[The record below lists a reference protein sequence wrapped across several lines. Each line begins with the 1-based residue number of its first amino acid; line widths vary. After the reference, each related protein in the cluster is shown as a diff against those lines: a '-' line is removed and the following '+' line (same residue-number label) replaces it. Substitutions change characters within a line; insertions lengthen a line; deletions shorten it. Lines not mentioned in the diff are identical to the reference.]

1 MKKYAVL
8 SMDIEDWYHLDYI
21 KTTTDSDRKYSML
34 DGFDNFQNILIEQNL
49 PASFFI
55 LSSLVNEFKHRLN
68 KAVIKS
74 SDFNSHGIS
83 HVKPL
88 SLNVKDFKN
97 EIIQSKKNIEDS
109 LSKPVNGFRA
119 PCFNLNDEYLKILLN
134 NNYLFDSSKIEFKGH
149 PLYGNI
155 EIPNF
160 KEIYN
165 NIYSYNNFFEFE
177 IPTQNFMNRNIPISG
192 GGYLRIFP
200 LFFLKYLLK
209 KFISNNNFFC
219 FYLHPFELSKKNNP
233 DYLKYQSF
241 KINRRFKTGRTTSI
255 KKLINIIKFLKQNEF
270 EFINFSN
277 LQSVLIKN
285 E

>member
-21 KTTTDSDRKYSML
+21 KETTDLDRKYSML

-55 LSSLVNEFKHRLN
+55 LSSLVDEFKQRLD
-68 KAVIKS
+68 KDVIKN

-88 SLNVKDFKN
+88 SLSVKDFKK

-119 PCFNLNDEYLKILLN
+119 PCFNLNDEYLKILLD

-149 PLYGNI
+149 PLYGSI

-160 KEIYN
+160 TKIYN

-177 IPTQNFMNRNIPISG
+177 IPTQNFLNRNLPISG

-233 DYLKYQSF
+233 DFLKFQSF
-241 KINRRFKTGRTTSI
+241 KVNRRFKTGRTTSI
-255 KKLINIIKFLKQNEF
+255 KKLKNIINFLKQNEF

-277 LQSVLIKN
+277 LRKILISN